1 MKKLLLIVFCLPII
15 GFGQKFQYGILLNTS
30 INNTT
35 PAINTIP
42 ISNIYSLER
51 KHPVSF
57 GGGLTLVY
65 NLKNNFSL
73 NSNLIFHQNLVETDI
88 SVDISQLTLLDFME
102 FYSLPNELTF
112 YPSEYVPLY
121 VSDING
127 LIASNESDMIFQK
140 EVFNY
145 LTIPIYLKKNILIK
159 KKSNFNLAAGFSFDY
174 LISSNKEITSNYQ
187 IIEDVTAFG
196 WYNNSGPVTQNI
208 KNDFNDIKRVNTNI
222 IFGFG
227 YSYSVSSKLKLLFDT
242 FSSFGITSIYKQNQT
257 TILLL
262 EDEDIIYNNDV
273 SRDYWG
279 YSDYS
284 RYFNVSISGIFLI
297 GNN

>member
-1 MKKLLLIVFCLPII
+1 MKKLLLILLCLPLI

-88 SVDISQLTLLDFME
+88 SVDISQLTFGDFIG
-102 FYSLPNELTF
+102 FNSLPNELTF
-112 YPSEYVPLY
+112 YPSNYYPTQQNFAEGID
-121 VSDING
+121 DI
-127 LIASNESDMIFQK
+127 IFQK

-174 LISSNKEITSNYQ
+174 LLSLNQEKRTTNLIS
-187 IIEDVTAFG
+187 VTE
-196 WYNNSGPVTQNI
+196 NI
-208 KNDFNDIKRVNTNI
+208 KNDFNDLKRVNTNI

-242 FSSFGITSIYKQNQT
+242 FSSFGITTIHKQNQAT
-257 TILLL
+257 LLL
-262 EDEDIIYNNDV
+262 RENEDVIYVNDV

-284 RYFNVSISGIFLI
+284 RYFNISISGILLI
-297 GNN
+297 GNNY